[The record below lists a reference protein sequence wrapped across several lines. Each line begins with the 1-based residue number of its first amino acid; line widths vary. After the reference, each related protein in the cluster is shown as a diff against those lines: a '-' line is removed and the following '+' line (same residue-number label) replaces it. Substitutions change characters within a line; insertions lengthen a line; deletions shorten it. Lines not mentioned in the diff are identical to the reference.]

1 MAPTS
6 DARTGRS
13 GLRALI
19 RTDLEQMCEGFPV
32 TGLRLFA
39 RLAVHVRWR
48 VPVYWRIAHAGMSNP
63 LTRPLALMLSSRI
76 LSISGAEVQPG
87 AHIGPGL
94 VLKHTTGVVVGERVV
109 AGERLTLHQ
118 NSTLGDRTPYGG
130 QPVLGD
136 DVTIGAGACVLGPI
150 TLGDRVIVA
159 ANSVVLEDV
168 PDDCVV
174 AGAPAR
180 IVRRH
185 ADAPSARD
193 ASR

>member
-6 DARTGRS
+6 AGPD

-19 RTDLEQMCEGFPV
+19 RADLDHMCEGFPV
-32 TGLRLFA
+32 TGLRLLA

-48 VPVYWRIAHAGMSNP
+48 VPVYWRIAHAWMDHP
-63 LTRPLALMLSSRI
+63 LTRPLALILSSRI
-76 LSISGAEVQPG
+76 LSISGAEIQPG
-87 AHIGPGL
+87 ASIGPGL
-94 VLKHTTGVVVGERVV
+94 VLKHTTGVVVGERVT

-118 NSTLGDRTPYGG
+118 NSTLGDRIPYGG
-130 QPVLGD
+130 QPTLGD

-168 PDDCVV
+168 PDGCTV

-180 IVRRH
+180 VVRRN
-185 ADAPSARD
+185 AEAKSASD
-193 ASR
+193 TSR